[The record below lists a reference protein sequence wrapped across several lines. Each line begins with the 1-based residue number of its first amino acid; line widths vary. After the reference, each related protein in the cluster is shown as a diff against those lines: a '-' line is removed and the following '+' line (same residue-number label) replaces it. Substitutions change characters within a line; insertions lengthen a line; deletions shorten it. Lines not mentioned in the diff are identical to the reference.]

1 MHIDR
6 GIVKVIGK
14 RMQKSSLIVLFL
26 FFFLCYSFSMSN
38 STCPKPNLSVKH
50 VVTLFEEVQNRY
62 INKLISIDEKHISID
77 ERHKVNKHFFS

>member
-1 MHIDR
+1 
-6 GIVKVIGK
+6 
-14 RMQKSSLIVLFL
+14 
-26 FFFLCYSFSMSN
+26 MSN

-77 ERHKVNKHFFS
+77 ERHKVNKHFFFIIKYSIFRKRPVLHIPM

>member
-1 MHIDR
+1 
-6 GIVKVIGK
+6 
-14 RMQKSSLIVLFL
+14 
-26 FFFLCYSFSMSN
+26 MSN